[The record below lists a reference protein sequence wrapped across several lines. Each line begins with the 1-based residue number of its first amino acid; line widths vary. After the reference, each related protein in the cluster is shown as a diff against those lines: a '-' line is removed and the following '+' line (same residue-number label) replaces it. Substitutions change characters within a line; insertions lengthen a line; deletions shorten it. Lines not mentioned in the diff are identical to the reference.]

1 MLCVSLHALHIS
13 NYASILG
20 SEGQGHTL
28 TALVLLC
35 GHAGRNDCVGFLV
48 ISVVTESSVCL
59 SELFLA
65 NFTTRSLPPFH
76 RSSIAA
82 PTWRCL
88 GYDAADQFCVVD
100 VTTDTFSSVVLD
112 PSKVTAVQ
120 LCQFYS
126 QCQSRICVPYNL

>member
-1 MLCVSLHALHIS
+1 VFHYMHCIS
-13 NYASILG
+13 VITHRSW
-20 SEGQGHTL
+20 GQKVKVTHL
-28 TALVLLC
+28 PHWCCYC

-100 VTTDTFSSVVLD
+100 VTADTFSSVVLD